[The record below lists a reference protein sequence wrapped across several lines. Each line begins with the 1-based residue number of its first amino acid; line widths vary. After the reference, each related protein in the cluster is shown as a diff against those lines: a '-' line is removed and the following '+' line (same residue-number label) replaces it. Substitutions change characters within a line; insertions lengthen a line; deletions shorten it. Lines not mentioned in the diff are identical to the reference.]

1 MILRSL
7 HSPTLYIRCWTN
19 NLTVNLLFC
28 RHRPLSSAA
37 RSLSLN
43 HTLTEHT
50 HTHTHTQPTLLWLCL
65 MSPFSI
71 GSANWKPQ
79 LRWYKIWDTSRVE
92 SSRVESSRSLQW
104 INSSRKPTQAAVWG
118 QSSLVLLHL
127 SVFGRK
133 LFHSV
138 VLPAWIFS
146 FVDSQSF
153 SLLFTSWIHLS
164 YNSFSPLVH
173 LSHHWI
179 TESTSSASVWI
190 LWFVISCYFC
200 TVCIAERCAGPF
212 WYSYRISLHLPL
224 FSTVLIC

>member
-7 HSPTLYIRCWTN
+7 YSPTLYTRCWTN
-19 NLTVNLLFC
+19 NLT
-28 RHRPLSSAA
+28 
-37 RSLSLN
+37 
-43 HTLTEHT
+43 HTK
-50 HTHTHTQPTLLWLCL
+50 PTLLWLCL

-92 SSRVESSRSLQW
+92 SSCSLQW
-104 INSSRKPTQAAVWG
+104 INSSRKPKQAAVWA

-138 VLPAWIFS
+138 ILPAWIFS
-146 FVDSQSF
+146 FVDSPSF

-179 TESTSSASVWI
+179 TESTSLNTVICNI
-190 LWFVISCYFC
+190 LLFLHCVHCRAMCRAILIQLQNIFTLTSLLY
-200 TVCIAERCAGPF
+200 
-212 WYSYRISLHLPL
+212 SLHLLIEPL
-224 FSTVLIC
+224 EYYLVTNIV

>member
-1 MILRSL
+1 
-7 HSPTLYIRCWTN
+7 
-19 NLTVNLLFC
+19 
-28 RHRPLSSAA
+28 
-37 RSLSLN
+37 
-43 HTLTEHT
+43 
-50 HTHTHTQPTLLWLCL
+50 

-92 SSRVESSRSLQW
+92 SSCSLQW
-104 INSSRKPTQAAVWG
+104 INSSRKPKQAAVWA

-138 VLPAWIFS
+138 ILPAWIFS
-146 FVDSQSF
+146 FVDSPSF

-179 TESTSSASVWI
+179 TESTSLNTVICNIPLFLHCVHCRAMCRAI
-190 LWFVISCYFC
+190 LIQLQNIFTLTSLLY
-200 TVCIAERCAGPF
+200 
-212 WYSYRISLHLPL
+212 SLHLLIEPL
-224 FSTVLIC
+224 EYYLVTNIV